1 MHKLLAR
8 QLAHQD
14 LDSADLTPRLQ
25 ELLKAVD
32 AAYRQADHDR
42 QLMEHSL
49 ECTSRE
55 LVTQNQRLQLELEGR
70 KATEVALRQSEERYL
85 LAVEGS
91 NVGIWD
97 WDIIAD
103 QVHYSPAVFKILGR
117 TDHTGLN
124 TTEGWLKYVVDED
137 QQGLRQA
144 IRSHLLGK
152 TSHLEFEYQIRRHN
166 GELRWV
172 VTRGLALRDELDHA
186 YRLAGSLEDITDRKR
201 AEDQIRF
208 DAIHDALTGL
218 PNRALLLDR
227 IQHQIG
233 NIQRHP
239 ENRFAVLFL
248 DIDRF
253 KLINDS
259 FGHMAGDQLLIEM
272 SRRLKG
278 CIKISDT
285 LARLGGDE
293 FVILLEELEGEPG
306 AIQVAERL
314 QQQIKQPLLLEGHEI
329 YATTSIGIVM
339 NQEHHH
345 KAEDLLR
352 DADTAMYRAKS
363 EGKDCYKLFDSR
375 MHEHAT
381 TRLRLEAGLRK
392 AFDAG
397 EFEIYYQPFFG
408 LGRERLAGFE
418 ALIRWL
424 HPKKGL
430 LLPGEFMGVAEE
442 IGLIADMDR
451 WVLKQACKQLVEW
464 SQTYPQAEPLRININ
479 ISPRLFDQH
488 DLPAYLGDLLQETG
502 IDPSQLQLE
511 ITESCL
517 ILESNNRAIT
527 QLFQLKSLG
536 VQLYLDDFGTGYA
549 SLSYLHRLPFDG
561 LKIDRSFIAN
571 IDNSSRDESF
581 VKVIFDLAK
590 SLDLRP
596 IAEGIETLEQLESVR
611 NLANCYGQ
619 GFLFARPMSKTA
631 ATSFMAEYQP
641 GMLNKKA
648 S

>member
-8 QLAHQD
+8 QLAHLD
-14 LDSADLTPRLQ
+14 LEIVDLLPQLQ
-25 ELLKAVD
+25 ELLKTVD
-32 AAYRQADHDR
+32 AAYHQSDHDR
-42 QLMEHSL
+42 HLMEHSL

-55 LVTQNQRLQLELEGR
+55 LVTQNQRLQFELEGR
-70 KATEVALRQSEERYL
+70 KASEIALRQSEERYQ

-97 WDIIAD
+97 WDIITGE
-103 QVHYSPAVFKILGR
+103 VYFSPAVLKILGR
-117 TDHTGLN
+117 VDYAGFN
-124 TTEGWLKYVVDED
+124 TTESWLKYVVQED

-144 IRSHLLGK
+144 IRTHLLGK

-172 VTRGLALRDELDHA
+172 VTRGLALRDQSDHA

-208 DAIHDALTGL
+208 DAIHDTLTGL

-227 IQHQIG
+227 IQHQLE

-239 ENRFAVLFL
+239 HKRFAVLFL

-259 FGHMAGDQLLIEM
+259 FGHMAGDQLLIEI
-272 SRRLKG
+272 SKRLKA
-278 CIKISDT
+278 CIKGSDT

-293 FVILLEELEGEPG
+293 FVILLEEIAGESG
-306 AIQVAERL
+306 ATQVAERL
-314 QQQIKQPLLLEGHEI
+314 LQDLKQPFVLEGHEI
-329 YATTSIGIVM
+329 YASSSIGIVL
-339 NQEHHH
+339 NHDHHH
-345 KAEDLLR
+345 KADDLLR
-352 DADTAMYRAKS
+352 DADTAMYRAKT
-363 EGKDCYKLFDSR
+363 EGKDCYKVFDSR
-375 MHEHAT
+375 MHEHAAS
-381 TRLRLEAGLRK
+381 RLHLEAGLRK
-392 AFDAG
+392 AFEAG
-397 EFEIYYQPFFG
+397 EFEIYYQPYFG

-424 HPKKGL
+424 HPEKGL
-430 LLPGEFMGVAEE
+430 QLPGEFLGVAEE
-442 IGLIADMDR
+442 IGLIAELDR
-451 WVLKQACKQLVEW
+451 WALKQVCQQLVEW
-464 SQTYPQAEPLRININ
+464 NSNFPQDEPLRVNIN

-488 DLPAYLGDLLQETG
+488 DLPVYLGELLQETG
-502 IDPSQLQLE
+502 LEPSLLQLE

-561 LKIDRSFIAN
+561 LKIDRSFISN
-571 IDNSSRDESF
+571 ISNSSRDESF
-581 VKVIFDLAK
+581 VQVIFDLAE

-596 IAEGIETLEQLESVR
+596 IAEGIETLEQLENVR

-619 GFLFARPMSKTA
+619 GFLLARPMSRA
-631 ATSFMAEYQP
+631 AASSFIADYKP
-641 GMLNKKA
+641 GVLTKKA